1 MAANLSRLVTQY
13 STKCSGVVSGSVWSG
28 NSSEKGKSSHTYIIT
43 LGLIVQV
50 FSGAGKTQ
58 LALQLSLLVQLPVD
72 QGGLNGSAC
81 YLTTSASLPTPR
93 LIQLLHEHPL
103 LSGSRCTLDN
113 IQTSATKSVSS
124 LLHALSDIIPA
135 SINAAKGRPAPLKLL
150 IIDSLADL
158 LMEDAKISTATLA
171 DRSRNLSAIAAQLHA
186 LASTHQLAVV
196 AINRVTDV
204 WERRP
209 DADMGLPGELLYAD
223 HARLFGRAS
232 ERDGAPSKK
241 SAALGLVWANQVN
254 ARIMLAR
261 TERRHNYYDYR
272 YGHHTHSLRHHHGA
286 PPVAVVA
293 AAAAAT
299 ATALPSESRH
309 DRKRQRLNED
319 EGDVVQ
325 VVVVRQLTVVFSSV
339 CAPASVDFIVT
350 SRGVE
355 MLVEDLENAPAP
367 APAHAPPTTLTNV
380 STIHAAAAASSEGQV
395 GRPPRPPLAEVSPL
409 DVGSVVGDFRPPQ
422 SQPQPTETSGGDMVE
437 DEDDYWRE
445 VDDFPFSTDNID
457 VVPGTSPS

>member
-1 MAANLSRLVTQY
+1 MSCTTVANLSRLATRY
-13 STKCSGVVSGSVWSG
+13 LTRCSGAVSELVWSG
-28 NSSEKGKSSHTYIIT
+28 NLLEKGKSSRTYIIT
-43 LGLIVQV
+43 WGLIVQI

-81 YLTTSASLPTPR
+81 YLTTSTSTSLPTPR

-103 LSGSRCTLDN
+103 IAGSRCTLDN

-124 LLHALSDIIPA
+124 LLHALSEILPA
-135 SINAAKGRPAPLKLL
+135 SINAAKGRPAPLKLV

-158 LMEDAKISTATLA
+158 IMEDAKISTATLA

-186 LASTHQLAVV
+186 LASTYQLAVI

-204 WERRP
+204 WDRRP
-209 DADMGLPGELLYAD
+209 DADMGIPGELIYAD
-223 HARLFGRAS
+223 HARLFGRAA
-232 ERDGAPSKK
+232 EGDGAPSKK

-261 TERRHNYYDYR
+261 TERRHHYYNYR
-272 YGHHTHSLRHHHGA
+272 YDRHHRIHSHSHHHGA
-286 PPVAVVA
+286 PP

-299 ATALPSESRH
+299 KAVTAMALSSEGH
-309 DRKRQRLNED
+309 NHKRQRLNED
-319 EGDVVQ
+319 EEDIVQ
-325 VVVVRQLTVVFSSV
+325 VVVRRLTVIFSSV

-355 MLVEDLENAPAP
+355 ILVEDLRENVPA
-367 APAHAPPTTLTNV
+367 LTNV
-380 STIHAAAAASSEGQV
+380 ATGGHAAAV
-395 GRPPRPPLAEVSPL
+395 GEAGHRPPQPPLAEVSPL
-409 DVGSVVGDFRPPQ
+409 DVGSVVGDFRPPE
-422 SQPQPTETSGGDMVE
+422 SRLQPGETSGGEVVE
-437 DEDDYWRE
+437 DEDEDAYWRE
-445 VDDFPFSTDNID
+445 VDDFPFASDSID
-457 VVPGTSPS
+457 LDLVQDTNPS